1 MSDNLLLN
9 KALELIKKYKITA
22 YEIEKNT
29 HLTAVGVQ
37 KVIDSV
43 TKKPQKATLE
53 TIISYITN
61 AYIEENLNNKIASV
75 KSDDLETTKNVSK
88 FGTKEK
94 LIDKMEL
101 FKPVPYY
108 NINVS
113 AGNVTFLDDGLLK
126 NQDPDDFMFIPKNID
141 ADVAFPT
148 FGHSM
153 YPEISNGDRV
163 AYKVINDWSFFN
175 YGMKYLI
182 ITDEQRMVKYIKKH
196 KKDGFVLLESRNK
209 EFQPIDMPISSIRA
223 ILQVRYIGKIEM

>member
-1 MSDNLLLN
+1 MPVNEGFKKIIS
-9 KALELIKKYKITA
+9 EIKYKYSVNQSFIAKTLDVA
-22 YEIEKNT
+22 NTYLSDMINGRVPVTESILKKIYEEYSD
-29 HLTAVGVQ
+29 LTNVTSEIQ
-37 KVIDSV
+37 K
-43 TKKPQKATLE
+43 LGE
-53 TIISYITN
+53 
-61 AYIEENLNNKIASV
+61 NNKKES
-75 KSDDLETTKNVSK
+75 TTKNVSK
-88 FGTKEK
+88 FDDKQILIEK
-94 LIDKMEL
+94 MDL
-101 FKPVPYY
+101 FKPVPFY

-126 NQDPDDFMFIPKNID
+126 NQNPDDFMFVPKNID

-182 ITDEQRMVKYIKKH
+182 ITDEQRMVKYLKKH
-196 KKDGFVLLESRNK
+196 AKEGYVLLESRNK
-209 EFQPIDMPISSIRA
+209 EFEPIDMPISSIRA